1 MKKKF
6 KKKEKHLTKQT
17 VLWYILQ
24 RLLRNSMAGKM
35 VFENKGKGKK
45 KKNKPKSNIFG
56 KENKRRINQKKEI
69 FAKAFYYTFV
79 YHISFYKSTFLKK

>member
-1 MKKKF
+1 
-6 KKKEKHLTKQT
+6 
-17 VLWYILQ
+17 
-24 RLLRNSMAGKM
+24 MASKT

-69 FAKAFYYTFV
+69 FAKAFHYAFV

>member
-1 MKKKF
+1 
-6 KKKEKHLTKQT
+6 
-17 VLWYILQ
+17 
-24 RLLRNSMAGKM
+24 MAGKT

-69 FAKAFYYTFV
+69 FCKSVSLCFC
-79 YHISFYKSTFLKK
+79 ISYFFLQVNVPKKIRNGTYF

>member
-1 MKKKF
+1 
-6 KKKEKHLTKQT
+6 
-17 VLWYILQ
+17 
-24 RLLRNSMAGKM
+24 MAGKT

-69 FAKAFYYTFV
+69 FAKVFHYTFV
-79 YHISFYKSTFLKK
+79 YHISFYKSTFLKNKKRDLLLNYRSQTSFGVFEIK